1 MKTKIS
7 ILIFACFAF
16 ILPTEAQKYL
26 NVYQDNVVIKRIPS
40 SEIDSI
46 SVSSSEPHI
55 VEMWYNGSIFQTYYA
70 EEIDSIKVTR
80 DDEPISFI
88 GIVGFNDELYK
99 KETGVLATSTA
110 GQYKSFVKSLPQK
123 DGTLLYF
130 AVDNALDMLEAY
142 RFNTPIKSV
151 NFITFTDG
159 LDLGSTMMNE
169 TYWTTNEYLNAMS
182 SRIRGTQIEGLS
194 INAYTVGLRGRDV
207 TDVEMFKRNLVSLAS
222 NEDYSFEVHSF
233 YEIHERLQDIA
244 NRIISITNRQTVSV
258 KVPGID
264 NGSRM
269 RFIFDGQTVE
279 DSQFYIEG
287 TLNMADHSLHDVTY
301 HGMRARSGSVV
312 QGTQDGIFLT
322 FTFRGLQRLDC
333 NGLIP
338 MTNIKHYYL
347 LPSSGSWQIN
357 SEFRPDNNTQRTV
370 TYTGT
375 SIFLVLDC
383 SSSLGSDIDQMKN
396 YAYEFID
403 MVAGN
408 ALPVIMEKPKN
419 VTAEIIELKDHL
431 AVQLNWDRV
440 RFAESYDIY
449 RSDEKSSGFTLI
461 ASDITALSYA
471 DMTPLDGNNYYQIE
485 AKGHGLTSNRSANAD
500 IYVTLEK
507 PENVTAEIIE
517 LKDHLAVQLNWDR
530 VRFAESYDIYRS
542 DEKSSGF
549 TLIAS
554 DITALSYA
562 DMTPLDGNN
571 YYQIEA
577 KGHGLTSNRSANA
590 DIYVTL
596 EKPENVT
603 AEISERNDHL
613 AVQLNWDRV
622 RYAESYNI
630 YRSNTSSSG
639 FTLIASDITALN
651 YTDSSPLDG
660 SNYYQIEAKGQ
671 GLRSSRSANAFIY
684 VNKVKVS
691 VELTGFDENSISLK
705 GSVQFN
711 DSSYGSY
718 LSAGYC
724 YYNGS
729 QEVRLNSKVTSDG
742 IIEPGTI
749 TRLDPATRYAV
760 AAYYEPM
767 TSSHKFYSEFIDV
780 VTRGVLFS
788 PAQESLEVDC
798 DGGTFEIPIKMG
810 YETKWEVSTA
820 PSWCTCSPQEGK
832 LIVKVQKT
840 EAPDDRSDAII
851 LTARGYYGDT
861 TSSRILVYQK
871 GKNEGGGDDVG
882 SWADTRWQMS
892 GTLTVDEVYNDSFV
906 ADFTGGKASF
916 SQGILGEVF
925 AHSRYTAE
933 QSGQDLIVRIFCAIY
948 DNHGGVYTLNIQ
960 YTFHRNGS
968 TVTCSVSGSDSDGF
982 AISGQY
988 SGTRIQ

>member
-507 PENVTAEIIE
+507 PENVTAEI
-517 LKDHLAVQLNWDR
+517 
-530 VRFAESYDIYRS
+530 
-542 DEKSSGF
+542 
-549 TLIAS
+549 
-554 DITALSYA
+554 
-562 DMTPLDGNN
+562 
-571 YYQIEA
+571 
-577 KGHGLTSNRSANA
+577 
-590 DIYVTL
+590 
-596 EKPENVT
+596 
-603 AEISERNDHL
+603 SERNDHL

-788 PAQESLEVDC
+788 PAQESLEIDC
-798 DGGTFEIPIKMG
+798 DGGTFEIPIQMG
-810 YETKWEVSTA
+810 YETKWEVSTS

-851 LTARGYYGDT
+851 LTAKGYYGDT
-861 TSSRILVYQK
+861 TSSRIMVYQE
-871 GKNEGGGDDVG
+871 GKEEGGGDDDDDYDVG
-882 SWADTRWQMS
+882 SWSGTKWQLS

-988 SGTRIQ
+988 SGSRIQ

>member
-279 DSQFYIEG
+279 DSQVYIEG

-408 ALPVIMEKPKN
+408 ALPVIMEKPK
-419 VTAEIIELKDHL
+419 
-431 AVQLNWDRV
+431 
-440 RFAESYDIY
+440 
-449 RSDEKSSGFTLI
+449 
-461 ASDITALSYA
+461 
-471 DMTPLDGNNYYQIE
+471 
-485 AKGHGLTSNRSANAD
+485 
-500 IYVTLEK
+500 
-507 PENVTAEIIE
+507 NVTAEIIE

-749 TRLDPATRYAV
+749 TKLDPATRYAV

-788 PAQESLEVDC
+788 PAQESLEIDC
-798 DGGTFEIPIKMG
+798 DGGTFEIPIQMG
-810 YETKWEVSTA
+810 YETKWEVSTS

-851 LTARGYYGDT
+851 LTAKGYYGDT
-861 TSSRILVYQK
+861 TSSRIMVYQE
-871 GKNEGGGDDVG
+871 GKEEGGGDDDDDYDVG
-882 SWADTRWQMS
+882 SWSGTKWQLS

-988 SGTRIQ
+988 SGSRIQ